1 MLTMVSVVL
10 SVSFVQNTTHSCLY
24 TFIIAYN
31 TMSQTPAM
39 RAQKPYYVLLVLTLV
54 YAFNFVDRQIIGIL
68 SPLIKA
74 DMALTDAQLGYLK
87 GIYFAMLYTLT
98 GIPIAWLADRTH
110 RVNIIAVSL
119 TMWSGFTALSGLATQ
134 YWQLALCRLGVGI
147 GEAGGTPPAHSIIA
161 DLFPASRR
169 ATAIAL
175 YSLGIPLGIMLAY
188 LASAFMLSDSP
199 DEV

>member
-1 MLTMVSVVL
+1 MVSVVL

-39 RAQKPYYVLLVLTLV
+39 RAQKPYYVLLILTLV

-119 TMWSGFTALSGLATQ
+119 TMWRKAGRS
-134 YWQLALCRLGVGI
+134 CR
-147 GEAGGTPPAHSIIA
+147 
-161 DLFPASRR
+161 SRNDR
-169 ATAIAL
+169 QPSENFSRTL
-175 YSLGIPLGIMLAY
+175 RGMRNTRTHKKT
-188 LASAFMLSDSP
+188 
-199 DEV
+199 